1 MWVPHSVV
9 PATKRAKAAA
19 FWGGNGGEVMMQ
31 GNPLGASPCPTERAE
46 PVACHEMEAPNTE
59 KL

>member
-9 PATKRAKAAA
+9 PAPKRAEAAA
-19 FWGGNGGEVMMQ
+19 FWGGMGEVMTQ
-31 GNPLGASPCPTERAE
+31 GSPLGAPPCPTERAE
-46 PVACHEMEAPNTE
+46 NVACHEMEAPNTE